1 MLLELWPYPYLVMI
15 MNDFA
20 RPRKALGQNFLE
32 DDNIIRKIVASLHL
46 CDDDIVLEIGPGRGA
61 LTEHLLQRSSQL
73 HIVEFDRDLIKY
85 WQSRSAGNELGT
97 EKLVVHG
104 SDILDF
110 DLDHILSSTDK
121 KIKVIGNLPYNISSP
136 VLFHLSAY
144 ADRIERQVVMLQKEV
159 VDRLVS
165 EPGSKTYGRLSV
177 MIQQKY
183 QVVRQFN
190 VSPQSFNP
198 APKVD
203 SAVVALTPLRGA
215 PQMSVNDTDF
225 SKLVKQAFSMRR
237 KTLRNNLK
245 GLLSS
250 EVITELGIDPSVRAE
265 TLSVEQFVVLTN
277 RYTLLTENA

>member
-1 MLLELWPYPYLVMI
+1 
-15 MNDFA
+15 
-20 RPRKALGQNFLE
+20 
-32 DDNIIRKIVASLHL
+32 
-46 CDDDIVLEIGPGRGA
+46 
-61 LTEHLLQRSSQL
+61 
-73 HIVEFDRDLIKY
+73 
-85 WQSRSAGNELGT
+85 
-97 EKLVVHG
+97 
-104 SDILDF
+104 
-110 DLDHILSSTDK
+110 
-121 KIKVIGNLPYNISSP
+121 
-136 VLFHLSAY
+136 
-144 ADRIERQVVMLQKEV
+144 MLQKEV

-183 QVVRQFN
+183 QVERQFN